1 MKQNPGKRV
10 GEINDVDNNFA
21 DILNPLPRRRADKTN
36 QRGLLGR
43 PPADSRHLGEREN
56 KPQTFLFKKKL
67 VRLFSPPAKR
77 AQQLPGRPERG

>member
-43 PPADSRHLGEREN
+43 PPADSRHLGEKEN
-56 KPQTFLFKKKL
+56 EPQTFLFKKKIGAAF
-67 VRLFSPPAKR
+67 FSPCQACAAVTGK
-77 AQQLPGRPERG
+77 A